1 VERLNELVLLASVIT
16 FLLMII
22 KISYNGIW
30 KLFVFIIQFLNF
42 KDKQPERENIGS
54 DMGDYMA
61 NYKRYNIFRKIY
73 TNIKSFGR
81 FLVDKFIIWKDKQ

>member
-1 VERLNELVLLASVIT
+1 
-16 FLLMII
+16 
-22 KISYNGIW
+22 
-30 KLFVFIIQFLNF
+30 
-42 KDKQPERENIGS
+42 
-54 DMGDYMA
+54 MGDYMA